1 MIESDVAT
9 AAPWL
14 MLLLGVFHGI
24 NPGMG
29 WLFAVAIGLQ
39 EQSGRAVARSLVPI
53 GLGHGL
59 AIAVVALAAALVG
72 WALTPD
78 ILRYPVAITLIA
90 LGVSRLIR
98 HRHPRWVRMRV
109 GFADLTMWSFLMA
122 TAHGAGLMVLPV
134 LLGTDGSSVAVHA
147 VTAAGGHTHG
157 HVTSSASAALLA
169 TAIHT
174 FGYLI
179 VTGLIAWVVYRKL
192 GLALLRTSWFNL
204 DLLWAVGLVGAG
216 AMTVWR

>member
-1 MIESDVAT
+1 MNEADAAM
-9 AAPWL
+9 AAPLL

-39 EQSGRAVARSLVPI
+39 EQSGRAVARSLLPI
-53 GLGHGL
+53 AIGHGL
-59 AIAVVALAAALVG
+59 AIAVVVLAATLVG
-72 WALTPD
+72 WAVTPD
-78 ILRYPVAITLIA
+78 VLRYPIAITLIT

-109 GFADLTMWSFLMA
+109 GFADLTMWSFLVA
-122 TAHGAGLMVLPV
+122 TAHGAGLMVLPL
-134 LLGTDGSSVAVHA
+134 LLGASSTVEAT
-147 VTAAGGHTHG
+147 TAAAHAHG
-157 HVTSSASAALLA
+157 HATTSAATAIVA

-174 FGYLI
+174 FGYLTA
-179 VTGLIAWVVYRKL
+179 TGLIAWVVYRKL

-204 DLLWAVGLVGAG
+204 DLLWAVALVGAG
-216 AMTVWR
+216 CVTVWW

>member
-1 MIESDVAT
+1 MNDADAAM
-9 AAPWL
+9 AAPLL

-39 EQSGRAVARSLVPI
+39 EQSGRAVARSLVPMAV
-53 GLGHGL
+53 GHGL
-59 AIAVVALAAALVG
+59 AIAVVVLAATFLG

-78 ILRYPVAITLIA
+78 TLRYPVGIILIA

-109 GFADLTMWSFLMA
+109 GFADLTMWSFLVA
-122 TAHGAGLMVLPV
+122 TAHGAGLMVLPL
-134 LLGTDGSSVAVHA
+134 LLG
-147 VTAAGGHTHG
+147 
-157 HVTSSASAALLA
+157 SSASVEAAAAGAHAHGHAATSAAPTIVA

-174 FGYLI
+174 FGYLTA
-179 VTGLIAWVVYRKL
+179 TGLIAWIVYRKL

-204 DLLWAVGLVGAG
+204 DWLWAIALVVAG
-216 AMTVWR
+216 GVTMLR